1 MKINRDYS
9 LVLDIEHAK
18 PLKRFLCFIFDAV
31 LFLILSSVIF
41 GLIGQPIISNL
52 SGFKK
57 NNQLQEN
64 SVQIISNLYL
74 DSKLSIRDSNG
85 NFSNEIALKKYTDNK
100 LNDVKTDGENTTDI
114 FVYFYTTYTDQT
126 LAYNGVNES
135 LSVKEVNEQISKI
148 NQPNNPI
155 IWELDNGD
163 INLPVV
169 LTYEAKTEI
178 KRYKNNE
185 IDAKSELFYFAFD
198 KHINEMMN
206 EAGSK
211 LLTSDQYINA
221 TQTYNESYYSVL
233 SYYSYSS
240 FIIYTISFILYYVLI
255 PLLFKDGKT
264 IAKFCLGYGIFTK
277 DRKYV
282 KNNIVVL
289 RSVLQYISY
298 FFFVTLIPFLHIGIS
313 CFQMPLLMFD
323 GYILSMI
330 IPFLFSLLLSII
342 SFIFIATS
350 AHYQSLHEMC
360 SHTIVGKIITKPV
373 NEKGDNT
380 NGK

>member
-1 MKINRDYS
+1 MIKDSIVFIDEGNKFVGS
-9 LVLDIEHAK
+9 KEFAK
-18 PLKRFLCFIFDAV
+18 SIKNSDNYY
-31 LFLILSSVIF
+31 VIVSRESF
-41 GLIGQPIISNL
+41 EMLP
-52 SGFKK
+52 
-57 NNQLQEN
+57 
-64 SVQIISNLYL
+64 Y
-74 DSKLSIRDSNG
+74 SIREIYGLKESGSYSN
-85 NFSNEIALKKYTDNK
+85 
-100 LNDVKTDGENTTDI
+100 
-114 FVYFYTTYTDQT
+114 
-126 LAYNGVNES
+126 
-135 LSVKEVNEQISKI
+135 
-148 NQPNNPI
+148 
-155 IWELDNGD
+155 
-163 INLPVV
+163 
-169 LTYEAKTEI
+169 I
-178 KRYKNNE
+178 K
-185 IDAKSELFYFAFD
+185 
-198 KHINEMMN
+198 
-206 EAGSK
+206 
-211 LLTSDQYINA
+211 
-221 TQTYNESYYSVL
+221 QTYNESYYSVL

-240 FIIYTISFILYYVLI
+240 FVIYTISFILYYVLI
-255 PLLFKDGKT
+255 PLLFKDGKS
-264 IAKFCLGYGIFTK
+264 IAKFCLGYGVFTK